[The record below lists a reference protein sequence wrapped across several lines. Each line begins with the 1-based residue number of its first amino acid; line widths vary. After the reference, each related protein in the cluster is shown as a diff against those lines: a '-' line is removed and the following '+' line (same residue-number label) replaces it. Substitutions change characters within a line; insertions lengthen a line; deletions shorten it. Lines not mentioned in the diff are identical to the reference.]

1 MSRQYRMMQN
11 LKKYW
16 LVVSKLTWGIW
27 RMLTR
32 ALKSLKNLH
41 FDLLLLHKVYNV
53 WAKMYRGI
61 MALTIDSKFEGKL
74 TCTFQNDMRN
84 LANFYWLKNSDFI
97 LESKIA
103 ELNQNKNSKQ
113 LGRPDAVKK
122 LYFYLGREWIA

>member
-16 LVVSKLTWGIW
+16 LVVSKLTWEIW

-122 LYFYLGREWIA
+122 LYFYLGRKWIA

>member
-1 MSRQYRMMQN
+1 MSWQYRMMQN

-16 LVVSKLTWGIW
+16 LAVSKLTWGIW
-27 RMLTR
+27 RMLTQ